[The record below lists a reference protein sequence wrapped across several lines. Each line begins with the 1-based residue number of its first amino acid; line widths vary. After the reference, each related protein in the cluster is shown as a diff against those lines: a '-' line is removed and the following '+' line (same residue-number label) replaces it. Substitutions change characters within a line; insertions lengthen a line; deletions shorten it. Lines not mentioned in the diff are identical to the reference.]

1 MKLNITYP
9 LVYSLIK
16 LVLLLPVAT
25 ATVERAFSAM
35 KIIKTRLRNRMNDE
49 WLNDSLLTYIERET
63 FKVVDNEAIIK
74 RFQAMKTRRVQ
85 I

>member
-1 MKLNITYP
+1 MKLDITYP

-49 WLNDSLLTYIERET
+49 WLNDNLLTYIERET